1 MVPNTLLSSTSLL
14 SLWLMVGGKVLPQ
27 FPHGA
32 QNGSTAS
39 TPVVSPLTWSTLA
52 LMAGPH
58 MLTELGEGGKVLG
71 TMPAAD
77 WKNGVTLA
85 AGVHLL
91 LRNRIGGVRDVVL
104 VVNLEHLDRRLCH
117 LVLG

>member
-1 MVPNTLLSSTSLL
+1 
-14 SLWLMVGGKVLPQ
+14 
-27 FPHGA
+27 
-32 QNGSTAS
+32 
-39 TPVVSPLTWSTLA
+39 
-52 LMAGPH
+52 

-71 TMPAAD
+71 TMPAAN

-91 LRNRIGGVRDVVL
+91 LCNRIGGVRDVVL

-117 LVLG
+117 LVLGCRISR